1 MVNLPQRLIDS
12 EAQREEVAAAIQ
24 AWRSLKNA
32 QRNNRGQRPALEN
45 ILKILRFVGL
55 QCDSHGVQ
63 ADSTRSTAQ
72 NSPARRHF
80 TVNSEQEGVAHLK
93 GIPQF
98 GSNAKDVYHI
108 ICAWNFRPHTVTSLD
123 WVTSNARGGGS
134 ALIVIYLDGLTK
146 SERNEIR
153 RNCIMDDLSFALLD
167 EILFEYLAT
176 VDRDSR
182 FETFIKCALAYSA
195 PNPYIPEENLG
206 AYVPPEIFY
215 GRESIA
221 YSIERGSTHI
231 LFGGRQVGKTALLR
245 HIERRGNDREE
256 GRFTWFIDLKDE
268 GYRPGSP
275 DKDTEEVWKVL
286 LRLFKEEDLI
296 GEDPT
301 DVPLEDMQR
310 LLRRT
315 FQQDSRL
322 RVLVLLDES
331 DRFLELDTDSGS
343 PVVESM
349 RVLMVDTN
357 SRFNVVFAGLHSV
370 QQHANRPNTPLANFG
385 FDPNTPRR
393 GGLGPLKYDEAQRFV
408 IEPMHAIGIEFETPL
423 LVDTILTHTECH
435 AAEIQFF
442 CHSLVE
448 LFRNRGPLE
457 NPPYIIRQNHVDE
470 VANSEAIRRGIRRRY
485 DLTFRLDERYRAI
498 SLSMVH
504 YYHGR
509 DAASLEPLS
518 ISDVRNLVR
527 DQIVNDQMW
536 EEFDESNLSN
546 SALDALLNELV
557 GLGILVQQ
565 SAGFRIRS
573 QRIARVFGSRDDV
586 TNELSRMNESR

>member
-1 MVNLPQRLIDS
+1 MVNLPQHLIES
-12 EAQREEVAAAIQ
+12 NTRRTEVIGAIQ
-24 AWRSLKNA
+24 AWRSLKDT
-32 QRNNRGQRPALEN
+32 QWNNRGQRPALEN
-45 ILKILRFVGL
+45 ILKILNFIGV
-55 QCDSHGVQ
+55 QCDSRGVSE
-63 ADSTRSTAQ
+63 DSTRSRR
-72 NSPARRHF
+72 NLAREF
-80 TVNSEQEGVAHLK
+80 TVELEQEGMTQLR

-98 GSNAKDVYHI
+98 GSNSNSDYDIV
-108 ICAWNFRPHTVTSLD
+108 CAWDYRPHAVTSLGS
-123 WVTSNARGGGS
+123 VINSARGGRR
-134 ALIVIYLDGLTK
+134 ALIVIYLGGLTK
-146 SERNEIR
+146 PERNEIR
-153 RNCIMDDLSFALLD
+153 TDCIRNDLSFALLD
-167 EILFEYLAT
+167 EILLEYLAT
-176 VDRDSR
+176 IERDFR
-182 FETFIKCALAYSA
+182 FETFIKCALAYSS
-195 PNPYIPEENLG
+195 PNPYIPEDNLG

-256 GRFTWFIDLKDE
+256 RRFTWFIDLKNE
-268 GYRPGSP
+268 GYRPDSP

-286 LRLFKEEDLI
+286 LRLFKEKGLI
-296 GEDPT
+296 GEDPS
-301 DVPLEDMQR
+301 DVPFEGIQR
-310 LLRRT
+310 FLRRT

-322 RVLVLLDES
+322 SVLVLLDES

-343 PVVESM
+343 PVVEAM

-357 SRFNVVFAGLHSV
+357 NRFNVVFAGLHSV
-370 QQHANRPNTPLANFG
+370 QKHANRPNTPLANFG
-385 FDPNTPRR
+385 FDPNSPRR
-393 GGLGPLKYDEAQRFV
+393 GGLGPLRYDEAQRFV
-408 IEPMHAIGIEFETPL
+408 IEPMRAIGMEFENPL

-448 LFRNRGPLE
+448 VFRNSGSLE
-457 NPPYIIRQNHVDE
+457 NPPYTIRQNHVDE

-504 YYHGR
+504 YYHGT

-518 ISDVRNLVR
+518 VSDVRNLVR
-527 DQIVNDQMW
+527 DQVVNDRMW

-546 SALDALLNELV
+546 SELEALLNELV

-565 SAGFRIRS
+565 STGYRIRS

-586 TNELSRMNESR
+586 TNELSRMNEGR